1 MGFLYLVPMIEKN
14 VALVL
19 AAGRGVRMGSP
30 KAFLPLGGKP
40 LLAWTLLAFE
50 SLPWIQEIV
59 AVVAQEDT
67 QRCQEEVIMPY
78 GIVKARVAVGGK
90 ERQDSLANG
99 FEAIGAPCC
108 LVAVH
113 DGARPFVE
121 ANTVKTALAVAKEDG
136 AAVVAVPAKDTVKVV
151 DAHGWVQ
158 ETLDRQRLWMVQT
171 PQVYRYEVLKVAL
184 EEAHRHGR
192 SATDDA
198 ALVEALGRPVRIVP
212 GSYENIKITTPEDLL
227 FAEVIVQERLRRVQG
242 AEGA

>member
-1 MGFLYLVPMIEKN
+1 MGFLYVAPMIEKN
-14 VALVL
+14 IVLVL

-30 KAFLPLGGKP
+30 KAFLPLAGKP

-50 SLPWIQEIV
+50 SLPWIHEIIP
-59 AVVAQEDT
+59 VVAPEDT

-78 GIVKARVAVGGK
+78 GIAKARVATGGK

-99 FEAIGAPCC
+99 FEAINGPCC

-121 ANTVKTALAVAKEDG
+121 ANTVEAALRAATQDG
-136 AAVVAVPAKDTVKVV
+136 AAVVAVPAKDTIKRV
-151 DAHGWVQ
+151 DEYGWVE
-158 ETLDRQRLWMVQT
+158 ETLDRTRLWMVQT
-171 PQVYRYEVLKVAL
+171 PQVYRYEVLKLAL
-184 EEAHRHGR
+184 EEAHTHGR
-192 SATDDA
+192 FATDDA

-227 FAEVIVQERLRRVQG
+227 CAEVIVRERIRRGQG
-242 AEGA
+242 